1 MITAQGYE
9 NTTVLQIATKAGLTE
24 RTFFRKFKNKADI
37 FFAGGEQYSQMLLTK
52 MKESKANNPLAIV
65 LESYFYAAD
74 FFDEHRERTVKRQKI
89 IASHPDLEERE
100 LLKQSKIEELLVE
113 YLLTAYGERSARLAV
128 RLARA
133 VYSVAWEEWLENDAD
148 SLHHLLEKAIADFNE
163 LKITDGN
170 TSISVNALKR
180 KRLSYDR
187 SFVSKIKTTD
197 EPVSSFFLF

>member
-1 MITAQGYE
+1 M
-9 NTTVLQIATKAGLTE
+9 
-24 RTFFRKFKNKADI
+24 
-37 FFAGGEQYSQMLLTK
+37 
-52 MKESKANNPLAIV
+52 
-65 LESYFYAAD
+65 
-74 FFDEHRERTVKRQKI
+74 
-89 IASHPDLEERE
+89 EERE

-148 SLHHLLEKAIADFNE
+148 SLHHLLEKQLQTLMNS
-163 LKITDGN
+163 KITDGN

-187 SFVSKIKTTD
+187 NFISKIKTTD

>member
-1 MITAQGYE
+1 MKKTSQEKLYEAALELITAQGYE

-52 MKESKANNPLAIV
+52 MKESEANNPMAIV

-148 SLHHLLEKAIADFNE
+148 SLHHLLEKSIADFNE
-163 LKITDGN
+163 LKN
-170 TSISVNALKR
+170 
-180 KRLSYDR
+180 Y
-187 SFVSKIKTTD
+187 
-197 EPVSSFFLF
+197 

>member
-1 MITAQGYE
+1 MKKTSQEKLYEAALELITAQGYE

-89 IASHPDLEERE
+89 
-100 LLKQSKIEELLVE
+100 
-113 YLLTAYGERSARLAV
+113 
-128 RLARA
+128 
-133 VYSVAWEEWLENDAD
+133 
-148 SLHHLLEKAIADFNE
+148 
-163 LKITDGN
+163 
-170 TSISVNALKR
+170 
-180 KRLSYDR
+180 
-187 SFVSKIKTTD
+187 
-197 EPVSSFFLF
+197 

>member
-1 MITAQGYE
+1 MKKTSQEKLYEAALELITAQGYE

-89 IASHPDLEERE
+89 IASHPDLEE
-100 LLKQSKIEELLVE
+100 

-163 LKITDGN
+163 LKN
-170 TSISVNALKR
+170 
-180 KRLSYDR
+180 Y
-187 SFVSKIKTTD
+187 
-197 EPVSSFFLF
+197 